1 MFTYT
6 VIMRITSSN
15 VFVFTVFE
23 QQVKKNN
30 NN

>member
-15 VFVFTVFE
+15 VFVLTVFE
-23 QQVKKNN
+23 QQVKKKKK
-30 NN
+30 

>member
-15 VFVFTVFE
+15 VFVLTVFE
-23 QQVKKNN
+23 QQVKKKNN
-30 NN
+30 N